1 MNNKEILITG
11 GTGSLGTAL
20 TKLIR
25 KKYEPKG
32 IRIYSRSEL
41 TQSKMIRDF
50 NFNNPDGNKGIA
62 YIVGDIRDR
71 KSLERA
77 CSGVD
82 IIINCAAMKRIDT
95 CDENPLECIKTNVN
109 GTQNVVHAALLN
121 DVEKVLHISTDKAVY
136 PTTLYGSSK
145 KCAEDLIKHAN
156 TYSGGRNPRFSCV
169 RYGNVF
175 GSNGSVVQIFQDQVK
190 SHYDRSPITREMP
203 TPPTLTI
210 TDQQMT
216 RFWIGLKPVAKF
228 ILSCLTMLSG
238 GEIFIPKMPSMS
250 IMGLAKAVCPEA
262 EFKFIGIRGQEKV
275 HECLLTEE
283 ESRYTIELNDR
294 YCVTDSLHS
303 LNTGVWKYLS
313 NTNEWQLTRDELLK
327 MLEEL

>member
-20 TKLIR
+20 TMLIQ
-25 KKYEPKG
+25 KKYKPKG
-32 IRIYSRSEL
+32 VRIFSRSEL
-41 TQSKMIRDF
+41 NQF
-50 NFNNPDGNKGIA
+50 NLANKLKKAGLEKGVAFLI
-62 YIVGDIRDR
+62 GDIRDR
-71 KSLERA
+71 KRLELA
-77 CSGVD
+77 CQNVD

-95 CDENPLECIKTNVN
+95 CDINPLECISTNV
-109 GTQNVVHAALLN
+109 GGVQNVVYAALEN
-121 DVEKVLHISTDKAVY
+121 NVEKVFQISTDKAVY

-156 TYSGGRNPRFSCV
+156 TYSGGRKPRFSCA
-169 RYGNVF
+169 RYGNVL
-175 GSNGSVVQIFQDQVK
+175 GSNGSVVQIFQEQAAKTGVLE
-190 SHYDRSPITREMP
+190 YT
-203 TPPTLTI
+203 PTLTI
-210 TDQQMT
+210 TDQNMT
-216 RFWIGLKPVAKF
+216 RFWITLEKVAAF
-228 ILSCLTMLSG
+228 ILSCLTMMQG
-238 GEIFIPKMPSMS
+238 EEIFIPKMPSMS